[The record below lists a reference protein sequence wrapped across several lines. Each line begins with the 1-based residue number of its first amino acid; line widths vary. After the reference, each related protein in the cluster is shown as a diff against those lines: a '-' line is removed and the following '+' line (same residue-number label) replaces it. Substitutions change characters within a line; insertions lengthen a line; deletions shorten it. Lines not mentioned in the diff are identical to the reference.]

1 MAYAHTNVEIKP
13 VPDLD
18 FVPVQT
24 TVASADTETPAAPA
38 IERPPQL
45 TPAAARKLLDVAD
58 ALDDALRQVRPNT
71 GTGQATLVVSQ
82 ATPGK

>member
-24 TVASADTETPAAPA
+24 TVASAEVPAAPT

-58 ALDDALRQVRPNT
+58 AVGDALRQVRPST
-71 GTGQATLVVSQ
+71 GAAQATLVVSQ